1 MTQRRLG
8 FAMEEGAR
16 GGHRSGHVVVVL
28 ALDADEVEE
37 VALAARYVVSPCPPQ
52 DSGLLRRRLLGSLS
66 TRCGRNACQNNFA
79 VEQPKRSFRARF
91 SVKPLGPGGMQTF
104 SHERKFGNRILRR
117 WMAKSGRSGVEPTL
131 VSPAA
136 KFVMQGPSER
146 SCRGQ
151 NGRRGSRGS
160 RSTASQ
166 AA

>member
-1 MTQRRLG
+1 MTVGRWPGEWLV
-8 FAMEEGAR
+8 F
-16 GGHRSGHVVVVL
+16 
-28 ALDADEVEE
+28 DAD
-37 VALAARYVVSPCPPQ
+37 
-52 DSGLLRRRLLGSLS
+52 
-66 TRCGRNACQNNFA
+66 GRPDKFQT
-79 VEQPKRSFRARF
+79 VGTLWRA
-91 SVKPLGPGGMQTF
+91 Q
-104 SHERKFGNRILRR
+104 RI
-117 WMAKSGRSGVEPTL
+117 GVEPTL